1 MMGYSHALSGAVA
14 ASAIYAFNPNALG
27 ASAGAMAISS
37 CLIIGGALLPDADH
51 PNASAAKSFPP
62 LSNIVVAA
70 VSKVSGG
77 HRGYTHTFLGVG
89 IFAVLTYFAC
99 TWQVSIYGRE
109 VFPLAILIVA
119 FCVSLGLS
127 TLKVV
132 PKGTG
137 YLLGISAGYL
147 TYISAIPAIT
157 IATFLAL
164 GCLVHLAGDVI
175 TTEGLK
181 LFRPFSDSD
190 VTVRIPILGN
200 AGSSREKALDIL
212 MAALC
217 AIFIARGAGILGI

>member
-14 ASAIYAFNPNALG
+14 ASAIYAFAPTSLG
-27 ASAGAMAISS
+27 ASASAMAISS
-37 CLIIGGALLPDADH
+37 ALIIGGTLLPDADH

-62 LSNIVVAA
+62 LSNLVVTG
-70 VSKVSGG
+70 VSRVSGG

-89 IFAVLTYFAC
+89 IFATLTYLAC
-99 TWQVSIYGRE
+99 LWQVDICGYSLL
-109 VFPLAILIVA
+109 PLALLIVA

-132 PKGTG
+132 PKSTG
-137 YLLGISAGYL
+137 YALGIAAGYL
-147 TYISAIPAIT
+147 IYISPLPALT
-157 IATFLAL
+157 IAGFLSL

-181 LFRPFSDSD
+181 LFRPFSD

-200 AGSSREKALDIL
+200 AGSTREKMLCL
-212 MAALC
+212 VMTGLC
-217 AIFIARGAGILGI
+217 ALSIARGAGILGI

>member
-1 MMGYSHALSGAVA
+1 MMGYSHALSGAVT
-14 ASAIYAFNPNALG
+14 ASAIYAFAPETLG
-27 ASAGAMAISS
+27 PTTSATAISS
-37 CLIIGGALLPDADH
+37 ALIIGGALLPDADH
-51 PNASAAKSFPP
+51 PNASAARSFPP
-62 LSNIVVAA
+62 LSSIVVAA

-77 HRGYTHTFLGVG
+77 HRGYTHTLLGVG
-89 IFAVLTYFAC
+89 IFAALTYLAC
-99 TWQVSIYGRE
+99 LWQVDICGYS
-109 VFPLAILIVA
+109 VLPLALLIVA

-137 YLLGISAGYL
+137 YVLGIAAGYL
-147 TYISAIPAIT
+147 IYISPLPAPT
-157 IATFLAL
+157 IAGFLSL

-181 LFRPFSDSD
+181 LFKPLTDF
-190 VTVRIPILGN
+190 TVRIPILGN

-217 AIFIARGAGILGI
+217 TIFIARGAGILGI

>member
-1 MMGYSHALSGAVA
+1 MMGYSHALSGAMA
-14 ASAIYAFNPNALG
+14 ASAIYAFAPETLG
-27 ASAGAMAISS
+27 PTTSAAAISS
-37 CLIIGGALLPDADH
+37 ALIVGGALLPDADH

-62 LSNIVVAA
+62 LSNLVVAG

-77 HRGYTHTFLGVG
+77 HRGYAHTFIGVG

-109 VFPLAILIVA
+109 VFPLALLIVA

-137 YLLGISAGYL
+137 YALGIAAGYL
-147 TYISAIPAIT
+147 IYISPLPALT
-157 IATFLAL
+157 IAGFLSL

-181 LFRPFSDSD
+181 LFRPFSD

-200 AGSSREKALDIL
+200 AGSAREKTLDVIL
-212 MAALC
+212 LVLC
-217 AIFIARGAGILGI
+217 ALFIAQGAGILGV

>member
-14 ASAIYAFNPNALG
+14 ASAIYAFAPETLG
-27 ASAGAMAISS
+27 PTTSAMAISS
-37 CLIIGGALLPDADH
+37 ALIVGGALLPDADH
-51 PNASAAKSFPP
+51 PNASAARSFPP
-62 LSNIVVAA
+62 LSNVMVAGI
-70 VSKVSGG
+70 SKISGG

-89 IFAVLTYFAC
+89 IFAALAYFAC
-99 TWQVSIYGRE
+99 LWQVDIYGRQ
-109 VFPLAILIVA
+109 VFPLAILLVA

-127 TLKVV
+127 TLRIV

-137 YLLGISAGYL
+137 YLLGAAAGYL
-147 TYISAIPAIT
+147 TYISPLPAIT

-164 GCLVHLAGDVI
+164 GCLIHLAGDVI

-200 AGSSREKALDIL
+200 AGSNREKALDVVL
-212 MAALC
+212 LLATALL
-217 AIFIARGAGILGI
+217 IAQGAGLIG